1 MAQKF
6 KLDYIPDFDF
16 ILLGLVSFEKD
27 YRLGWEMNQS
37 LQMDFTRSSDHSL
50 KHRKTGQEQQFS
62 CFIYEDDEAYI
73 TYKMLSN
80 RSENG
85 YLLEELKNLDYL
97 IVITGECNEDYA
109 ADFREKL
116 LGLESVQA
124 CFVLDPETLKGCE
137 RVI

>member
-6 KLDYIPDFDF
+6 KLDYIPEYDF

-27 YRLGWEMNQS
+27 YRLGWEINQT
-37 LQMDFTRSSDHSL
+37 LQMDFTRSADHSL

-62 CFIYEDDEAYI
+62 CFIYEDDEAYV

-80 RSENG
+80 RSESG

-97 IVITGECNEDYA
+97 MVITGECDEDYA

-116 LGLESVQA
+116 LSLESVQS
-124 CFVLDPETLKGCE
+124 CFVLEPEKLKGCE